1 LQEQK
6 KEVTRESVACKG
18 TGFKRGL
25 RSSTRF
31 NLPLPVASGEND
43 RGSVYLDNAETTKLD
58 PTIQDLIEEFMVKKY
73 GVPAGEFG
81 YGLEEEAGEAI
92 ERARET
98 IAKRINASP
107 GEVIFTSGGTESNN
121 IAIFGAA
128 RSNYY
133 KGKRLVTSKIE
144 HTSILRII
152 DKLATQGFEK
162 TLLGVDREGFV
173 ELGSLKT
180 GVENTR
186 LVSVQH
192 ANQEIGAVQDVAA
205 IGEIA
210 RNSDV
215 LFHCDAVQ
223 SFAKEKIDVQT
234 MKVDLLSMSSHL
246 VHGPKGVGALY
257 VKEGVKLEPI
267 LEGDDRERGLR
278 PGTPNVAGIVGFAK
292 AVELLTEDDS
302 MRMRRLRDEL
312 IESLSAIRDSHLNGP
327 RRQNRLCNNVNISF
341 RYVEGEA
348 ILMHLDLKGLVVNS
362 GSACYSQKLE
372 PSHVIRAIGG
382 TLEESHSSTRLS
394 LSKWTTKED
403 VTYATETVKQ
413 VVETLRA
420 QSPLARRAY
429 QKK

>member
-1 LQEQK
+1 MPQ
-6 KEVTRESVACKG
+6 SVAPEEQE
-18 TGFKRGL
+18 R
-25 RSSTRF
+25 
-31 NLPLPVASGEND
+31 EI
-43 RGSVYLDNAETTKLD
+43 VYLDNAETTRLD
-58 PTIQDLIEEFMVKKY
+58 PAVLDLVQKFMVDKY

-81 YGLEEEAGEAI
+81 YKLEEEAGEAI

-98 IAKRINASP
+98 IAKKIDASP
-107 GEVIFTSGGTESNN
+107 EEVIFTSGGTESNN

-133 KGKRLVTSKIE
+133 KGKRLITSRIE

-152 DKLATQGFEK
+152 DKLTTQGFEK
-162 TLLGVDREGFV
+162 TLLDVDRQGFV
-173 ELGSLKT
+173 NPNGLKT
-180 GVENTR
+180 SLENAR

-192 ANQEIGAVQDVAA
+192 ANQEIGTLQDIAA

-210 RNSDV
+210 RNSRV

-223 SFAKEKIDVQT
+223 SFGKEKINVQA

-246 VHGPKGVGALY
+246 IHGPKGVGALY
-257 VKEGVKLEPI
+257 VRDGVKLEPI
-267 LEGDDRERGLR
+267 LEGDDREKGLR
-278 PGTPNVAGIVGFAK
+278 PGTPNVAGIAGFAK
-292 AVELLTEDDS
+292 AVELLTGDDAV
-302 MRMRRLRDEL
+302 RMRRLRDEL
-312 IESLSAIRDSHLNGP
+312 IESLSAIPDSRLNGP
-327 RRQNRLCNNVNISF
+327 RGERRLCNNVNVSF

-348 ILMHLDLKGLVVNS
+348 ILMHLDLKRLVVNT

-394 LSKWTTKED
+394 LSKWTTRQD
-403 VTYATETVKQ
+403 LTYATETVKQ
-413 VVETLRA
+413 VVDTLRA

>member
-1 LQEQK
+1 MPGAPPGGFKLQESPQ
-6 KEVTRESVACKG
+6 EHG
-18 TGFKRGL
+18 RGI
-25 RSSTRF
+25 
-31 NLPLPVASGEND
+31 
-43 RGSVYLDNAETTKLD
+43 VYLDNAETTKPD
-58 PTIQDLIEEFMVKKY
+58 PAVLSLVESFMTDKY

-81 YGLEEEAGEAI
+81 YKLEEEAGEAV
-92 ERARET
+92 ERARGT
-98 IAKRINASP
+98 IAKRINSSP
-107 GEVIFTSGGTESNN
+107 EEVIFTSGGTESNN

-128 RSNYY
+128 RSTQY
-133 KGKRLVTSKIE
+133 KGKRVITSKIE

-152 DKLATQGFEK
+152 DKLTTQGFEK
-162 TLLGVDREGFV
+162 TLLDVDRQGFV
-173 ELGSLKT
+173 DPGALKASM
-180 GVENTR
+180 ENVR

-192 ANQEIGAVQDVAA
+192 ANQEIGTLQDVTA

-210 RNSDV
+210 RNSGV

-223 SFAKEKIDVQT
+223 SFAKEKIDVQA

-246 VHGPKGVGALY
+246 IHGPKGVGALY
-257 VKEGVKLEPI
+257 VRDGIKLEPI
-267 LEGDDRERGLR
+267 LEGDDREKGLR

-292 AVELLTEDDS
+292 AAELLTEDDT
-302 MRMRRLRDEL
+302 MRMCRLRDEL
-312 IESLSAIRDSHLNGP
+312 IEALLTIPDSRLNGP
-327 RRQNRLCNNVNISF
+327 TGEHRLCNNVNVSF

-348 ILMHLDLKGLVVNS
+348 ILMHLDLKELVVNT

-394 LSKWTTKED
+394 LSKWTTRED
-403 VTYATETVKQ
+403 VAFATETVKQ